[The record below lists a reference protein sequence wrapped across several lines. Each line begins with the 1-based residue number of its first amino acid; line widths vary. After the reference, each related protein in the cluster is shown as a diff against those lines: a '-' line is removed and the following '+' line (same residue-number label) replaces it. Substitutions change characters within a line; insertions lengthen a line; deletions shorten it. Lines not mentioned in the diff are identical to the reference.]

1 MPRVICAF
9 SLQGG
14 GDERW
19 CPQKL
24 RLLEGATF
32 CMASEEM
39 DVDGGGDEGGGA
51 ADAGGGGRFEV
62 LAAEAGSGET
72 PEASLLLLRTDR
84 GPVEVSLPAKEDRD
98 GMLVGFELLLAS
110 VAQFERSAAAEE
122 ERAANNR
129 GSLSGDGSPGR
140 GGLGRAQS
148 RRWEISE
155 GKGEGGGMMLMSGD
169 DETEDERRDGRS
181 PPGMSSPRHAG
192 WEEVG

>member
-1 MPRVICAF
+1 MVSAF
-9 SLQGG
+9 FFQLQGG
-14 GDERW
+14 GDETW

-24 RLLEGATF
+24 RLLEGTTF
-32 CMASEEM
+32 CMASDEM
-39 DVDGGGDEGGGA
+39 DVDGGGDGGGGA

-62 LAAEAGSGET
+62 LAAEAGGVET

-98 GMLVGFELLLAS
+98 SMLIGFELLLAS
-110 VAQFERSAAAEE
+110 VAQFELSAVPEE
-122 ERAANNR
+122 ERTANVR
-129 GSLSGDGSPGR
+129 GKFSGGGSPGGR
-140 GGLGRAQS
+140 GLGWDRS

-155 GKGEGGGMMLMSGD
+155 GKGEGDGVMLMSAD

-181 PPGMSSPRHAG
+181 SPTMVSPRHEG